1 MAKTRKPQKPRVDD
15 PLRQYVILDPATM
28 KTPPGRFL
36 FVPVDTED
44 HTNRMCLSIGLAAY
58 ADALKVFGR
67 KRQAMAVVTVA
78 AEMANAVKREHPELF
93 RKKGGPNAGKRDS
106 GRARKAR
113 S

>member
-1 MAKTRKPQKPRVDD
+1 MAKTRKPLKPRIDD
-15 PLRQYVILDPATM
+15 PLKQYIILDSATM

-36 FVPVDTED
+36 FVPVDTKD
-44 HTNRMCLSIGLAAY
+44 HTNRMCLAIGLAAY
-58 ADALKVFGR
+58 ADALKMFGR
-67 KRQAMAVVTVA
+67 KRQAVAVVTVA

-93 RKKGGPNAGKRDS
+93 REEGGPNAGKRDS

>member
-15 PLRQYVILDPATM
+15 PLKQYIILDAATM

-93 RKKGGPNAGKRDS
+93 RGKGKPDANNT
-106 GRARKAR
+106 GRTRKAR

>member
-1 MAKTRKPQKPRVDD
+1 MAKTRKPRKPRVDD
-15 PLRQYVILDPATM
+15 PLRQYVILDAATM

-93 RKKGGPNAGKRDS
+93 RGKEGSNANNT
-106 GRARKAR
+106 GRTRKAR

>member
-15 PLRQYVILDPATM
+15 PLKQYVILDTATM

-93 RKKGGPNAGKRDS
+93 RGKEKPNANNT
-106 GRARKAR
+106 GRTRKAR